1 MFLKKKF
8 EERIAKKEEEIESL
22 ERQLGEARAYLTA
35 LQDSMKLFPKD
46 NDGTAPVPV
55 LRAGTDVAKAQELI
69 LQAGK
74 PMHVNELL
82 KGMGKEVTKAARV
95 SLAGS
100 LGGYVRRTAI
110 FTKPQPNTFG
120 LIELHQNAEFA
131 ESAPPDDFG
140 LENGVSG

>member
-8 EERIAKKEEEIESL
+8 EERIEKKQEEISSL

-35 LQDSMKLFPKD
+35 LQDSMKLFPKE
-46 NDGTAPVPV
+46 NDASAPAPV
-55 LRAGTDVAKAQELI
+55 LRAGTDVAKAQAVLI
-69 LQAGK
+69 NSGK

-82 KGMGKEVTKAARV
+82 KGIGKEVTKAARV

-100 LGGYVRRTAI
+100 LGGYVRRGAI

-120 LIELHQNAEFA
+120 LIEFELHQNGDA
-131 ESAPPDDFG
+131 APPADFG
-140 LENGVSG
+140 LEDGSSS